1 MQKPHALAIALSLT
15 GALTASAQTPTAA
28 TDVKKEKPQEAAA
41 AIPAEVKPDLVQEAQ
56 GTVGSIFNAGNV
68 QGATGRVG
76 GFYGFRYLNHGL
88 RFDVGAGLAALAA
101 DGDGDPSNGFT
112 KVDSEGNVLGEADLT
127 DNFNTSGFARARYD
141 YFLGDIGSIY
151 AAGLFFHDSAVNLML
166 RSRADVGYRHYFFN
180 VPKHSFSGEIGAVY
194 TIDNAIF
201 ATDGADTNNDG
212 RVFVWGD
219 ATEFEKSGGVVGA
232 RLAVAYS
239 NALMDNVTFTQNVEL
254 IPNISFGPDIPVF
267 GDVDAPFESARNGGD
282 GDNRLGLG
290 EATIVNAVSALT
302 VNVSSNLAI
311 GMNLNLVYD
320 NGAIARRNAYTNHDI
335 ALSANLGYKFF

>member
-1 MQKPHALAIALSLT
+1 MKKPNVVALALSLT
-15 GALTASAQTPTAA
+15 GAVAAHAQTPTAA
-28 TDVKKEKPQEAAA
+28 TDVKKEKPQEAAT

-56 GTVGSIFNAGNV
+56 GTVGTIFNAGNV

-101 DGDGDPSNGFT
+101 DGDGDPGNGFT
-112 KVDSEGNVLGEADLT
+112 KVDAAGNVVGEADLT

-141 YFLGDIGSIY
+141 YFLGDVGSIY
-151 AAGLFFHDSAVNLML
+151 AAGLFFHDSAVNLMA

-180 VPKHSFSGEIGAVY
+180 VPKHAFSGEVGVVY

-201 ATDGADTNNDG
+201 ATEGADTNNDG

-239 NALMDNVTFTQNVEL
+239 NALMDNVTFTQNLEL
-254 IPNISFGPDIPVF
+254 IPNISFGQDIPVL
-267 GDVDAPFESARNGGD
+267 GDVDAPFESARNGGE

-302 VNVSSNLAI
+302 VNVSSNLAV
-311 GMNLNLVYD
+311 GLNLNIVYD

>member
-1 MQKPHALAIALSLT
+1 MQKHHALALALSMT
-15 GALTASAQTPTAA
+15 GACAANAQTPTAVA
-28 TDVKKEKPQEAAA
+28 DVKKEKPQEAAA

-56 GTVGSIFNAGNV
+56 GSVGSIFNAGNV

-112 KVDSEGNVLGEADLT
+112 KVDAEGNVVGEADLT

-151 AAGLFFHDSAVNLML
+151 AAGLFFHDSAVNLMA

-180 VPKHSFSGEIGAVY
+180 VPKHSFSGEVGVVY

-201 ATDGADTNNDG
+201 ATEGADTNNDG

-219 ATEFEKSGGVVGA
+219 ATGFEKSGGVVGA
-232 RLAVAYS
+232 RLAVAYA
-239 NALMDNVTFTQNVEL
+239 NALMDNVTFTQNLEL
-254 IPNISFGPDIPVF
+254 IPNVSFGEDIPVF
-267 GDVDAPFESARNGGD
+267 GDVDAPFEAARNSGA

-311 GMNLNLVYD
+311 GMNLNIVYD

>member
-1 MQKPHALAIALSLT
+1 MKRKSLLTLAVLAST
-15 GALTASAQTPTAA
+15 AASAQTPTAA
-28 TDVKKEKPQEAAA
+28 TAVVKEKPQEAAA
-41 AIPAEVKPDLVQEAQ
+41 AIPAEVKPDLTQEAQ

-68 QGATGRVG
+68 QGATARVG

-88 RFDVGAGLAALAA
+88 RFDTGLGLAALAA

-112 KVDSEGNVLGEADLT
+112 KVDSEGNVLGEANLT
-127 DNFNTSGFARARYD
+127 DNFNTSGFAKARYD
-141 YFLGDIGSIY
+141 YFLGEFGSVY

-180 VPKHSFSGEIGAVY
+180 VPKHSFSGEVGAVY

-201 ATDGADTNNDG
+201 AVEGADTNNDG
-212 RVFVWGD
+212 RTFVWGD
-219 ATEFEKSGGVVGA
+219 ATEFEKTGGVVGA

-239 NALMDNVTFTQNVEL
+239 NALLDNVTFTQTLEL
-254 IPNISFGPDIPVF
+254 IPNISFGQDIPVF
-267 GDVDAPFESARNGGD
+267 GDVDAPFEAARSGGE

-290 EATIVNAVSALT
+290 EATIANAVSALT
-302 VNVSSNLAI
+302 VNVSSNLSI

-320 NGAIARRNAYTNHDI
+320 NGAIARRNAYTNHDV
-335 ALSANLGYKFF
+335 ALTAQLGYKFF